1 MSAVDLSLWSLA
13 GAAALVLLNG
23 LLSVWLRLGLGKQL
37 AIASVRSVVQLMI
50 LGYVLVPVFSIA
62 HPALVL
68 GLGSVMVALA
78 GRAAIQRTGKRFGG
92 DVLIGVVSMF
102 MAAVPTTLFAT
113 TVLIEIEPFWTPQ
126 YAIPL
131 LGMILG
137 NTLTGVSLGIDRVLT
152 GVTDRRGEIELF
164 LAFGARPWDA
174 ARPLAAEALRT
185 GMVPILNSMTV
196 VGLVTIPGM
205 MTGQI
210 LAGTEPALAA
220 RYQILILFLIA
231 AAVALGTLAAVLL
244 TVRRMFDEAGRLRP
258 ERIREI
264 G

>member
-1 MSAVDLSLWSLA
+1 
-13 GAAALVLLNG
+13 
-23 LLSVWLRLGLGKQL
+23 
-37 AIASVRSVVQLMI
+37 I
-50 LGYVLVPVFSIA
+50 LVPVFSIA
-62 HPALVL
+62 HPGLVL
-68 GLGSVMVALA
+68 GIGGVMVVLA
-78 GRAAIQRTGKRFGG
+78 GRASILRTKKRFGG
-92 DVLIGVVSMF
+92 DLLVGVVSMV

-113 TVLIEIEPFWTPQ
+113 TLLLDIEPFWKPQ

-152 GVTDRRGEIELF
+152 GVTDRRSELELM
-164 LAFGARPWDA
+164 LAFGARPWEA
-174 ARPLAAEALRT
+174 SRPLAAEALRT

-210 LAGTEPALAA
+210 LAGTDPALAA

-231 AAVALGTLAAVLL
+231 AAVALGTLSAVLL

-258 ERIREI
+258 ERIVESA
-264 G
+264 